1 MMKKKLVKP
10 WGHEILLE
18 HNRKY
23 VLKKLFMR
31 KGHRCSLQFH
41 KKKTETIYILNGELK
56 IFYGQKN
63 KKLKSKIFKPDQTIT
78 IKPKTIHRM
87 QAIKNSTYLEAST
100 PELSDV
106 IRLVDDYKRI

>member
-31 KGHRCSLQFH
+31 KGQDVVYSFI
-41 KKKTETIYILNGELK
+41 KKKPK
-56 IFYGQKN
+56 RFIF
-63 KKLKSKIFKPDQTIT
+63 
-78 IKPKTIHRM
+78 
-87 QAIKNSTYLEAST
+87 
-100 PELSDV
+100 
-106 IRLVDDYKRI
+106 